1 MYDSTISRNE
11 GWNFGNQV
19 LERADK
25 TSRVLDA
32 NTIIC
37 LSPKQVGSSLDLI
50 QWAAL
55 LSVSAYDMYRKKY
68 GKLSSVLIL

>member
-11 GWNFGNQV
+11 GWNFGKLGQV

-32 NTIIC
+32 KYHH
-37 LSPKQVGSSLDLI
+37 LLESPKQVGSSLDLI

-55 LSVSAYDMYRKKY
+55 
-68 GKLSSVLIL
+68 

>member
-1 MYDSTISRNE
+1 LE
-11 GWNFGNQV
+11 FLKLGQV

-32 NTIIC
+32 KYHH
-37 LSPKQVGSSLDLI
+37 LLESPKQVGSSLDLI

-55 LSVSAYDMYRKKY
+55 LKSVSMICIERNTESYPSCIAEF
-68 GKLSSVLIL
+68 